1 MITRSR
7 RRSVAAV
14 IAAWACAIAVLVA
27 IPVALPATVSPVD
40 AAAAADAADWN
51 AGNII
56 DDAVFYDGNAMTSNE
71 IQAFMERQVSSC
83 RSGYTCI
90 KDYRQNTD
98 DRPAD
103 KYCNGYQGQPNE
115 SASTIIDKVAR
126 SCGISQKA
134 LLVLLQKEQGLITS
148 TAPSDWNYRAATG
161 QGCPDTAPCDSS
173 TAGFFYQVYYGA
185 RQFEVYRLNP
195 AWWGYQQGRW
205 NNILYNPDGGCGTQR
220 VYIENQATAGLYIY
234 TPYVPNQAA
243 LNNLYGTG
251 DGCSAYGNR
260 NFWRTFTDW
269 FGSTRAGGRPFGS
282 ADAIEAY
289 PGGIRVRGWAIDPDT
304 TASIQVQ
311 VSLAGDVTTVA
322 ADADRPDVAAAY
334 PGSGSRHGFDVRVP
348 VTQGGSGQVCL
359 YAVNTGPGSN
369 VTLGCRDLPFY
380 TGSPVGAVDVVKAS
394 SGSVSVS
401 GWALDPDTASSIAVH
416 AYVDGVGTA
425 LSATRDRPDLAGPY
439 PAHGTAHGFSATLK
453 VPLDAKQICLYG
465 INTGRGDNSTLG
477 CRSIMTPASRDIGRA
492 PIGSLDSVG
501 VAGTSARVSGWAID
515 PDTKKPI
522 PVHVYVAGKGT
533 AFTADNL
540 RRDVGQAYPGYG
552 NAHGFSEVVDL
563 PAGRSTLCVYAIN
576 TAGDNTTLGC
586 QSVTG
591 QDKGQAPIGSV
602 DGVTVSGQNATVR
615 GWAIDPDT
623 VRPIAVRVSVD
634 GKSTRLTAN
643 ASRPDVGAAYPLYG
657 SLHGFAQSVR
667 IPIGPSTVCVT
678 AINTSGPDTDL
689 GCRTVATRDEGRA
702 PIGSVDEVS
711 VAGTTATVR
720 GWAIDP
726 DTARPIAVHVYVGSS
741 ATVLTADG
749 SRPDVAAVYPPYG
762 SAHGFR
768 STVQI
773 PVGTS
778 RLCIYA
784 INTVGANPLLGCRT
798 VTGVAGA
805 PVGNLDSVSA
815 GTGSVSVR
823 GWAFDP
829 DVKGPIS
836 VSVTIDGTS
845 RSVRADKSRPDVGAA
860 FPSAGS
866 AHGFEQR
873 LTATKGKRQVCVS
886 VTDDKGKFSIP
897 LGCKTVTVG

>member
-1 MITRSR
+1 VIARSR
-7 RRSVAAV
+7 RRSAAAIV
-14 IAAWACAIAVLVA
+14 AAWACAIALLVA
-27 IPVALPATVSPVD
+27 LPVTLPATVAPVE

-56 DDAVFYDGNAMTSNE
+56 DDAVFYDGAAMTSNE
-71 IQAFMERQVSSC
+71 IQAFMERQVTSC

-103 KYCNGYQGQPNE
+103 KYCDGYQGRANE

-148 TAPSDWNYRAATG
+148 TAPSDWNYQAATG

-173 TAGFFYQVYYGA
+173 TSGFFYQVYYGA

-195 AWWGYQQGRW
+195 TWWGYQQGRW

-234 TPYVPNQAA
+234 TPYVPNRAA

-269 FGSTRAGGRPFGS
+269 FGSTRAGGRPFGVV
-282 ADAIEAY
+282 DAIEAY

-304 TASIQVQ
+304 SSPIQVQ
-311 VSLAGDVTTVA
+311 ASVAGSVTTLT
-322 ADADRPDVAAAY
+322 ADGDRADVGAAY
-334 PGSGSRHGFDVRVP
+334 PGSGDRHGFDARIP

-359 YAVNTGPGSN
+359 SAVNTGQGSN
-369 VTLGCRDLPFY
+369 VTLGCRDMPFY

-394 SGSVSVS
+394 SGSVTVS

-416 AYVDGVGTA
+416 AYVDGVGTV
-425 LSATRDRPDLAGPY
+425 LSAKRERPDLAGPY
-439 PAHGTAHGFSATLK
+439 PVHGTAHGFSTTLK

-465 INTGRGDNSTLG
+465 INTGRGDNATLG
-477 CRSIMTPASRDIGRA
+477 CRSIMVPASRDIGRA
-492 PIGSLDSVG
+492 PIGSLDGVD
-501 VAGTSARVSGWAID
+501 VAGTSARVRGWAID
-515 PDTKKPI
+515 PDTKKSI
-522 PVHVYVAGKGT
+522 PVHIYVAGTGT
-533 AFTADNL
+533 AFTAGDT
-540 RRDVGQAYPGYG
+540 RADVGQAYPGYG
-552 NAHGFSEVVDL
+552 NSHGFSKVVDL
-563 PAGRSTLCVYAIN
+563 PAGNSTVCVYAIN
-576 TAGDNTTLGC
+576 TSGANTTLGC

-591 QDKGQAPIGSV
+591 RDKGQAPIGSL
-602 DGVTVSGQNATVR
+602 DSVTVSGRQATVA

-623 VRPIAVRVSVD
+623 VRPIAVRISVD
-634 GKSTRLTAN
+634 ATATRVTAS
-643 ASRPDVGAAYPLYG
+643 ASRADVAAVYPLYG
-657 SLHGFAQSVR
+657 ASHGFSRAVK
-667 IPIGPSTVCVT
+667 IPIGPSKVCVT

-689 GCRTVATRDEGRA
+689 GCRSITTPDEGRT
-702 PIGSVDEVS
+702 PVGSIDEVS
-711 VAGTTATVR
+711 VVGTTATVR

-726 DTARPIAVHVYVGSS
+726 DTARPIAVHVYAGGT
-741 ATVLTADG
+741 ATALIADR
-749 SRPDVAAVYPPYG
+749 SRPDVGAVYPDYG
-762 SAHGFR
+762 SAHGYL
-768 STVQI
+768 SAVTI

-784 INTVGANPLLGCRT
+784 INTRGANPLMGCRT

-805 PVGNLDSVSA
+805 PIGSLDAVTAS
-815 GTGSVSVR
+815 TGALSVR

-829 DVKGPIS
+829 DVKGA
-836 VSVTIDGTS
+836 VSVRIAIDGKV
-845 RSVRADKSRPDVGAA
+845 RSVRADRSRPDVAAAYPAAGA
-860 FPSAGS
+860 SR
-866 AHGFEQR
+866 GFEQR
-873 LTATKGKRQVCVS
+873 LTATKGSHQVCAS
-886 VTDDKGKFSIP
+886 VVDDKGAFSVS
-897 LGCKTVTVG
+897 LGCRTVNVR